1 MTPEQLE
8 RRRASERRYRAKN
21 RELCKERIREC
32 NRRKRAENPELAREQ
47 WRDAARK
54 HRIRHPESGRAS
66 KLRRAYGITLEEYDA
81 ILAAQGGHCAVCD
94 RVCEDNGMRLA
105 VDHDHATGRVRGIL
119 CGEHNR
125 MLGENVTIEILA
137 RLIEYLSKQV

>member
-8 RRRASERRYRAKN
+8 RRRECERRYRAKN
-21 RELCKERIREC
+21 RELCNARTREC
-32 NRRKRAENPELAREQ
+32 NRKRRAENQETERAKGRECARKSRMAHPERWREQ
-47 WRDAARK
+47 RLK
-54 HRIRHPESGRAS
+54 S
-66 KLRRAYGITLEEYDA
+66 AYGITLMEYDA

-125 MLGENVTIEILA
+125 MLGENVTIGILA